1 VLAGWEASDTGSMS
15 TESDYDAVL
24 LELHHRHLPVLDDAG
39 IIEYD
44 ADNGAVTLEDFD
56 DSARYQLAD
65 LVAPGDAGTDD
76 RGRPAADGPQPVT
89 VQVRLL
95 RVR

>member
-1 VLAGWEASDTGSMS
+1 MLEQSDASDVRELATVLAGWEASDTGSMS

-65 LVAPGDAGTDD
+65 LVAPGDA
-76 RGRPAADGPQPVT
+76 RDG
-89 VQVRLL
+89 
-95 RVR
+95 